1 MYENENNECWITSLV
16 LFNKKSF
23 SGILWKSWL
32 MQYFC
37 LLSFQDNVYF
47 IQIYDI
53 MGIYVSQFT
62 KVSCFLFIANVSL
75 SKFTLNIVVS
85 NWHHICILKIQRYL
99 NLYTMKFV
107 KHTRISINTKF
118 SRFINNIWWGINLW
132 LFLKPLFLLVI
143 IYFWSWSP
151 AKGPLNKNF

>member
-16 LFNKKSF
+16 LFNKKYF

-85 NWHHICILKIQRYL
+85 NFPIQGICNLQFLGQTVLNICYRIPCHCFNSLKYQ
-99 NLYTMKFV
+99 N
-107 KHTRISINTKF
+107 IN
-118 SRFINNIWWGINLW
+118 RQ
-132 LFLKPLFLLVI
+132 
-143 IYFWSWSP
+143 
-151 AKGPLNKNF
+151 